1 MAQLSMV
8 NDCNIDELR
17 TIYGV
22 PNAGDSIDGA
32 ISNLTTAKE
41 HLERV
46 LGRNVS
52 YLESQAIEAPRWWYI
67 PYGWIGCS
75 GFIVDKADGYINQLG
90 SCHSLDDCFW
100 AHNRGIK
107 YGYADL
113 TIHQIND
120 IQGTIDTL
128 MKMGS
133 HAPYNPI
140 PNRPNTSGKGY
151 EFWTREE
158 LEALLDVLPVTFSN
172 QILWFTI
179 PALRNAE
186 KESFCKFEVTR
197 GSWDSQFA
205 LT

>member
-1 MAQLSMV
+1 MI
-8 NDCNIDELR
+8 NDGSIAELR
-17 TIYGV
+17 KTYGAPDV
-22 PNAGDSIDGA
+22 GASIDGA
-32 ISNLTTAKE
+32 ISNLATAKE
-41 HLERV
+41 HLAGA
-46 LGRNVS
+46 LGRDIS
-52 YLESQAIEAPRWWYI
+52 FQESQVIEAPRWWYI
-67 PYGWIGCS
+67 PYGWIGCA
-75 GFIVDKADGYINQLG
+75 GFIIDKADGYINQLG

-113 TIHQIND
+113 TIHQITNLKS
-120 IQGTIDTL
+120 TIDTL

-133 HAPYNPI
+133 RAPFNPI
-140 PNRPNTSGKGY
+140 PNRPNTSGKGS

-158 LEALLDVLPVTFSN
+158 LEAILEGLPVTFSN

-186 KESFCKFEVTR
+186 TQSFCKFEVTR
-197 GSWDSQFA
+197 GSWDAQFA